1 MADMIT
7 RSNAEALIDTQLTQ
21 EIIQGIVAESAAL
34 KHGKKLPNMTSKQT
48 KLRVLD
54 SLPVAGFVDGDTG
67 LKPVSQVQWANKYI
81 NAEEIAVII
90 PIPEAVLS
98 DASYDIW
105 AEIKPRIVEAFGKV
119 IDKAIFEGEN
129 KPSSWEDGIIKQA
142 VNAGNY
148 IEYDGTKTLYA
159 KIDETMAKVEEDG
172 FIPTAI
178 LGGVRLKSGFRNMVD
193 STGQPI
199 AGTEIDSIP
208 RDYVTNGAWDTEKAE
223 FITGDFNNFV
233 YAIRQDMTY
242 KVLTEAVIS
251 DATGKVLYNLAQQD
265 MVALRCVLRLGWAT
279 PNPINA
285 LNTDGT
291 TRYPFAVA
299 KGSNY
304 SI

>member
-54 SLPVAGFVDGDTG
+54 SLPVAGFVNGDTG
-67 LKPVSQVQWANKYI
+67 LKPVSEVKWANKYI

-119 IDKAIFEGEN
+119 IDKAIFNGEN
-129 KPSSWEDGIIKQA
+129 KPSSWEEGIIKQA
-142 VNAGNY
+142 VDAGNY
-148 IEYDGTKTLYA
+148 IEYDATKALYA

-172 FIPTAI
+172 FIPNAI

-193 STGQPI
+193 TTGQPI
-199 AGTEIDSIP
+199 TGTEIDSIP
-208 RDYVTNGAWDTEKAE
+208 RDYVTNGAWNPEVAE
-223 FITGDFNNFV
+223 FITGDFSNFV

-242 KVLTEAVIS
+242 KVLSEAVIS
-251 DATGKVLYNLAQQD
+251 DASGKVLYNLAQQD

-285 LNTDGT
+285 LNTDGS

-304 SI
+304 PA